1 MATVTSQIPSLGN
14 PGNFEELEASFASLQ
29 VWLATLSTNFQAIQA
44 AVLTGNIIVSSTRAN
59 VPTTLALGD
68 EGRIY
73 YVTDFDQFVRWSGT
87 AWQFMGGTNGYIA
100 HFTAAPGTGWALCD
114 GSTVNKLV
122 VGAAALTTASVTLP
136 NLTGTEA
143 YLKTAGS
150 YTGSPV
156 AAAGASG
163 ATAPGTDSQGSHTHT
178 GTTDADGDHNHGGS
192 TGSYTAADAAQAG
205 AGQAV
210 SITHAHSIGASG
222 THTHGFTTGSGGSH
236 SHTVDSHT
244 HGIGT
249 LDPRHLNT
257 LPYFRL

>member
-1 MATVTSQIPSLGN
+1 MPEVTGQVPLIGN
-14 PGNFEELEASFASLQ
+14 PGNFEELEASFAALQ
-29 VWLATLSTNFQAIQA
+29 VWLGTLNTNFQTIQA
-44 AVLTGNIIVSSTRAN
+44 AVLTGNIIVSATRAN

-73 YVTDFDQFVRWSGT
+73 YVTDFDQIVRWSGT

-100 HFTAAPGTGWALCD
+100 HFSAAPGTGWALCD

-122 VGAAALTTASVTLP
+122 VGAATLTTASVILP

-143 YLKTAGS
+143 YLKTAAS
-150 YTGSPV
+150 YTGSLV

-163 ATAPGTDSQGSHTHT
+163 ATAPGTDSQGGHDHGGATGAGGDHDHGGATGTPSSLSGVEGLGVASRPADNHTH
-178 GTTDADGDHNHGGS
+178 
-192 TGSYTAADAAQAG
+192 
-205 AGQAV
+205 
-210 SITHAHSIGASG
+210 SISASG
-222 THTHGFTTGSGGSH
+222 THTHSISSAGSH

-244 HGIGT
+244 HGLGT
-249 LDPRHLNT
+249 LDPRHLNM

>member
-1 MATVTSQIPSLGN
+1 MATVTSQVPLLGN

-29 VWLATLSTNFQAIQA
+29 VWLGTLSSNFQAIQA
-44 AVLTGNIIVSSTRAN
+44 AVLTGNIIVSATRAN

-100 HFTAAPGTGWALCD
+100 HFSAAPGTGWALCD
-114 GSTVNKLV
+114 GSTVAKLV
-122 VGAAALTTASVTLP
+122 VGAAALTTTNVVLP

-143 YLKTAGS
+143 YLKTAAS
-150 YTGSPV
+150 YTGTPV

-163 ATAPGTDSQGSHTHT
+163 ATAPGTDSQGSHDHGGAT
-178 GTTDADGDHNHGGS
+178 GSHNHGGN
-192 TGSYTAADAAQAG
+192 TGIHGATVLADITVPTNAFSQSHSHTISGDTA
-205 AGQAV
+205 
-210 SITHAHSIGASG
+210 SIS
-222 THTHGFTTGSGGSH
+222 SGGSH
-236 SHTVDSHT
+236 THTVDSHT

-249 LDPRHLNT
+249 LDPRHLNM